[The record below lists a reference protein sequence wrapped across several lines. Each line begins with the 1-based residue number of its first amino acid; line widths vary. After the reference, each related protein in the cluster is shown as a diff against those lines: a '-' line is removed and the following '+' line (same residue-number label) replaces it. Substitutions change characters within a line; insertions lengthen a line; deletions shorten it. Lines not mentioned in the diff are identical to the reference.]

1 METKDGRDTADQT
14 VENWQNTKNRLMFRI
29 LKKFSKATD

>member
-14 VENWQNTKNRLMFRI
+14 IENWQNTKQI
-29 LKKFSKATD
+29 DVQDIEEI

>member
-14 VENWQNTKNRLMFRI
+14 IGNRHNTKQI
-29 LKKFSKATD
+29 DVQDIEEI